1 MEHYDGEFYTLRLF
15 SPIEGEIY
23 SLNSTE
29 EGTHLTAYEMENYSS
44 FIRDHMEDVG
54 LLGKRNQKL
63 MTYFNNEI
71 RLHKPV
77 SLSLDLEDYGGR
89 LWSVLQADS
98 QDKLTHEEVQSL
110 AETWEMI
117 ATGGFIREMQETR
130 ILVPDGELT
139 VFLGNEGPDYF
150 VCPEEVLKGT
160 EHILKPALDVAI
172 YSEAYFLERSY
183 QGAKLRLPAEPAFLK
198 DAKMRAFIHENE
210 PYRIELL
217 GEWPSFLTS
226 VLEKAKAVTLE
237 EVNVLACLVAHMDSI
252 QLETYEAAIQMRQVK
267 NTDAPVGIKDLLNL
281 CYNLK
286 CFEFRP
292 GIINDRMLG
301 EFCLEEDRL
310 DWIHIFEVDVRK
322 LLDPQRVGMDQR
334 KEEMGIF
341 TSKGYVFENALSYQD
356 IYDGIHL
363 PDIDGV
369 AGGIFSLRLVGSQY
383 PEEQGTWLEL
393 PTTDLGFQW
402 VLNRLNERTFDDCII
417 AESISTVQG
426 LSVKQTDDIET
437 LNELARRIQEFTD
450 DRTLCKFEAALEL
463 EQCDSLEQ
471 ALHIAENLDCYS
483 YDPQM
488 YSMAAYTRYLFRELE
503 INIDDP
509 AFATFDFQGYGEHQ
523 LGLLE
528 SVQTAYGMITRNED
542 FLIQAQQNTEQGM
555 KMQ

>member
-1 MEHYDGEFYTLRLF
+1 
-15 SPIEGEIY
+15 
-23 SLNSTE
+23 
-29 EGTHLTAYEMENYSS
+29 
-44 FIRDHMEDVG
+44 
-54 LLGKRNQKL
+54 
-63 MTYFNNEI
+63 
-71 RLHKPV
+71 
-77 SLSLDLEDYGGR
+77 
-89 LWSVLQADS
+89 
-98 QDKLTHEEVQSL
+98 
-110 AETWEMI
+110 
-117 ATGGFIREMQETR
+117 
-130 ILVPDGELT
+130 
-139 VFLGNEGPDYF
+139 
-150 VCPEEVLKGT
+150 
-160 EHILKPALDVAI
+160 
-172 YSEAYFLERSY
+172 
-183 QGAKLRLPAEPAFLK
+183 
-198 DAKMRAFIHENE
+198 
-210 PYRIELL
+210 
-217 GEWPSFLTS
+217 
-226 VLEKAKAVTLE
+226 
-237 EVNVLACLVAHMDSI
+237 
-252 QLETYEAAIQMRQVK
+252 
-267 NTDAPVGIKDLLNL
+267 
-281 CYNLK
+281 
-286 CFEFRP
+286 
-292 GIINDRMLG
+292 MLG

-437 LNELARRIQEFTD
+437 LNELARRIQEVTD

-509 AFATFDFQGYGEHQ
+509 AFATFDFQGYGERQ